1 MPIDEKD
8 IERLKDIF
16 VTRQEC
22 NDQMGGID
30 AKLSNDNARLAVIES
45 QLKLILKVLAF
56 IGSGV
61 GALIIGALWQVIA
74 K

>member
-1 MPIDEKD
+1 MIEPADID
-8 IERLKDIF
+8 RLKEIF

-30 AKLSNDNARLAVIES
+30 AKLSNDNTRLAIIEN
-45 QLKLILKVLAF
+45 QLKLILRVLAF
-56 IGSGV
+56 IGTGV
-61 GALIIGALWQVIA
+61 GALIIGSLWSLIA

>member
-1 MPIDEKD
+1 MLEKED
-8 IERLKDIF
+8 IEQLKEIF

-30 AKLSNDNARLAVIES
+30 TKLSNDNARLAVIES
-45 QLKLILKVLAF
+45 QLKLILKILAF

-61 GALIIGALWQVIA
+61 GALIIGALWQLIA

>member
-1 MPIDEKD
+1 MVSQED
-8 IERLKDIF
+8 INQLKEIF
-16 VTRQEC
+16 ITKSEC

-30 AKLSNDNARLAVIES
+30 AKLSNDNMRLAVIEN
-45 QLKLILKVLAF
+45 QLKLILKILAF

-61 GALIIGALWQVIA
+61 GALIIGALWQLIA

>member
-1 MPIDEKD
+1 MLEKAD
-8 IERLKDIF
+8 IEQLKEIF

-45 QLKLILKVLAF
+45 QLKLILKILAF

-61 GALIIGALWQVIA
+61 GALIIGALWQLIA